1 MVACVEIREQRS
13 TILSSDIS
21 MATPSV
27 CHHRISISSITSVN
41 LVFETILYVKKLCGL
56 KKKPPTFLL
65 HFILII
71 YLWMFLEVSLMLTAI
86 ESPRLVW
93 HDGAVLLH
101 CRLVPCGMSLPKPG
115 AIAQRALRPQRQCTT
130 PQCKIRYNTALQWSL
145 NPFC

>member
-56 KKKPPTFLL
+56 KKKNTHLSTSFYTNYLL
-65 HFILII
+65 
-71 YLWMFLEVSLMLTAI
+71 VNV
-86 ESPRLVW
+86 PR
-93 HDGAVLLH
+93 G
-101 CRLVPCGMSLPKPG
+101 
-115 AIAQRALRPQRQCTT
+115 
-130 PQCKIRYNTALQWSL
+130 
-145 NPFC
+145 